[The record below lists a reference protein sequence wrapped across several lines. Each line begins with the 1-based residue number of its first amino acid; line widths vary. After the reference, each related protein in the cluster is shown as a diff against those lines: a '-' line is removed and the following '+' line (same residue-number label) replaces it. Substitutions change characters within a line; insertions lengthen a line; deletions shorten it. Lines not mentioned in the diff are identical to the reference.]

1 MFPRSLNS
9 LVAIRLERQGT
20 EEGFRNSV
28 INGGQILK
36 IPHLQICMSSNIVE
50 IMLRAV
56 VAQFGSGA
64 LVSITGKSMLMVRDF
79 RAVTWKAWP

>member
-9 LVAIRLERQGT
+9 LVATRLERQGT
-20 EEGFRNSV
+20 EEGFRNRV
-28 INGGQILK
+28 INGGQILN
-36 IPHLQICMSSNIVE
+36 IPYLQICMSSNIVE
-50 IMLRAV
+50 IMLKAV
-56 VAQFGSGA
+56 VAQFGSGV

>member
-1 MFPRSLNS
+1 
-9 LVAIRLERQGT
+9 
-20 EEGFRNSV
+20 
-28 INGGQILK
+28 
-36 IPHLQICMSSNIVE
+36 MSSNIVE

-64 LVSITGKSMLMVRDF
+64 LVSITGKSMLMVRNF